1 MQHQSGFTLLEM
13 VVAVAILAIISVIGL
28 QVYSGYIGNANAAVL
43 AQNIDGI
50 RPFEEDTKLR
60 TGSYAGGTYNK
71 AGGIT
76 TLTTNVG
83 WAPSEQNTNIV
94 YQVATVSSGTGYR
107 VTATTADGQSLVK
120 CFGACP

>member
-28 QVYSGYIGNANAAVL
+28 QVYSGYIGNANDAVL

-94 YQVATVSSGTGYR
+94 YQVATVSSGAGYR